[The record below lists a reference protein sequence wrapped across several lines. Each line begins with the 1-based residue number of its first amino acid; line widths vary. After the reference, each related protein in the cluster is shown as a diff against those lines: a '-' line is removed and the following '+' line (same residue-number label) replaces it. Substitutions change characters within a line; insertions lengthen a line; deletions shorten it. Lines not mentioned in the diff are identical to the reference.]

1 MLFPTKGV
9 IKLIFKEVKVGEMI
23 RNRKRECFLVVTKS
37 TQGLFVINLMTE
49 YTPPIVQIIL
59 PKDMDKWSRDIDI
72 DDLAEW
78 EKDLLEKK
86 FSEMEE

>member
-1 MLFPTKGV
+1 
-9 IKLIFKEVKVGEMI
+9 
-23 RNRKRECFLVVTKS
+23 
-37 TQGLFVINLMTE
+37 MTE